1 MSMINRLQRLYWVY
15 FSKPKSSRILYR
27 AVRDLRATKIV
38 EFGVA
43 DPERSL
49 QLIKMAVGMQQMHQG
64 TAQVSYTAMDLFDA
78 RPQMQSPLTVKQAH
92 RFFASS
98 GAKVQLVPGSMSEG
112 LARTANTLLGT
123 DLVIFA
129 EEAAPVSDSR
139 LWFYLPRLLHSES
152 HVLQAQSVAEVQEP
166 TFCKIARAAIE
177 QRAASHTRMRVA

>member
-27 AVRDLRATKIV
+27 AIRDLRATKIV
-38 EFGVA
+38 EFGIA

-49 QLIKMAVGMQQMHQG
+49 QLIKMAVGMHQG
-64 TAQVSYTAMDLFDA
+64 TAQVSYTAIDLFDA
-78 RPQMQSPLTVKQAH
+78 RPQMQSPLSVKQAH
-92 RFFASS
+92 CFFASS
-98 GAKVQLVPGSMSEG
+98 GAKVQLVPGSMREG

-152 HVLQAQSVAEVQEP
+152 RILQAHAGTEDTEP
-166 TFCKIARAAIE
+166 MFCKLSRAEIE
-177 QRAASHTRMRVA
+177 QRVASHTRRCVA

>member
-1 MSMINRLQRLYWVY
+1 MINLLQRLYWAY
-15 FSKPKSSRILYR
+15 FPKPKSSRILYR

-49 QLIKMAVGMQQMHQG
+49 QLIKMAVGMQQG

-78 RPQMQSPLTVKQAH
+78 RPQMQSPLSVKQAH

-129 EEAAPVSDSR
+129 EDAAPVSDSR

-166 TFCKIARAAIE
+166 TFCKIARAEIE
-177 QRAASHTRMRVA
+177 QRAASHTRTRVA

>member
-49 QLIKMAVGMQQMHQG
+49 QLIKMAVGMQQG
-64 TAQVSYTAMDLFDA
+64 TVPVSSTAMDLIDA
-78 RPQMQSPLTVKQAH
+78 RPQMQSPLSVKQAH

-129 EEAAPVSDSR
+129 EDAAPVSDSR

-166 TFCKIARAAIE
+166 IFCKIARAEIE
-177 QRAASHTRMRVA
+177 QRAASHTRTRVA

>member
-1 MSMINRLQRLYWVY
+1 MINLLQRLYWAY
-15 FSKPKSSRILYR
+15 FPKPKSSRILYR

-49 QLIKMAVGMQQMHQG
+49 QLIKMAVGMQQG

-78 RPQMQSPLTVKQAH
+78 RPQMQSPLSVKQAH

-129 EEAAPVSDSR
+129 EDAAPVSDSR

-166 TFCKIARAAIE
+166 IFCKIARAEIE
-177 QRAASHTRMRVA
+177 QRAASHTRTRVA

>member
-1 MSMINRLQRLYWVY
+1 MINLLQRLYWAY
-15 FSKPKSSRILYR
+15 FPKPKSSRILYR

-49 QLIKMAVGMQQMHQG
+49 QLIKMAVGMQQG
-64 TAQVSYTAMDLFDA
+64 TAPVSYTAMDLFDA
-78 RPQMQSPLTVKQAH
+78 RPQMQSPLSVKQAH

-129 EEAAPVSDSR
+129 EDAAPVSDSR

>member
-78 RPQMQSPLTVKQAH
+78 RPQMQSPLSVKQAH

-152 HVLQAQSVAEVQEP
+152 HVLQAQSLAEVQEP
-166 TFCKIARAAIE
+166 TFCKIARAEIE
-177 QRAASHTRMRVA
+177 QRAASHTRTRVA

>member
-27 AVRDLRATKIV
+27 AVRDLRATRIV

-43 DPERSL
+43 DPKRSL
-49 QLIKMAVGMQQMHQG
+49 QLIKMAVGMHQG
-64 TAQVSYTAMDLFDA
+64 TAQVSYTAIDLFDA
-78 RPQMQSPLTVKQAH
+78 RPRIQSPLSVKQAH

-129 EEAAPVSDSR
+129 EEAAAVSDSR

-152 HVLQAQSVAEVQEP
+152 HVLQAHSVAEDREP
-166 TFCKIARAAIE
+166 TFCKLARAEIE
-177 QRAASHTRMRVA
+177 QRVASHTQTRVA